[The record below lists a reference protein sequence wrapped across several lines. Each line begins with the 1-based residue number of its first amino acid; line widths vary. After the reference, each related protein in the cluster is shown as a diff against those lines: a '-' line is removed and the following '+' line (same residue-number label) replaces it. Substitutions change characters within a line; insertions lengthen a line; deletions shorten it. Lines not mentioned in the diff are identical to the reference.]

1 MSALGQKQT
10 FALRQVMPA
19 LPPMADILRPE
30 RDVRFVPIADMI
42 APHGL
47 HNHAENS
54 ARRTCRAQERSDLSQ
69 LVGVPAATAGM
80 SAPLVRTLVL
90 GQSAPGTAYKRKSV
104 LF

>member
-10 FALRQVMPA
+10 YAVQLG
-19 LPPMADILRPE
+19 
-30 RDVRFVPIADMI
+30 DVRFVPIADMI

-54 ARRTCRAQERSDLSQ
+54 ARRTCRAQELLTSHSL
-69 LVGVPAATAGM
+69 LCAGRH
-80 SAPLVRTLVL
+80 SWSHVRAPCTNIGAVL